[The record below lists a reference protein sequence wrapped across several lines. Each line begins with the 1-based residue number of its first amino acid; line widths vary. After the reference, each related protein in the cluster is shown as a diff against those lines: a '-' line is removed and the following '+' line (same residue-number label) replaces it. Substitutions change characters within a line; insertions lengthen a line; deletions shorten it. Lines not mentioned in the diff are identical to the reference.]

1 MSLKINII
9 KKNNNLID
17 ILIFIFFSFLIFAI
31 LNYTNNFYNTENDL
45 RHWTTIHDELH
56 QVYNALLYNNGF
68 KHEYIAH
75 PSAILILL
83 LSIQIKIFQ
92 LLTFIDISN
101 INEFISSSDY
111 ESNLNKL
118 FFVSRILITF
128 ISIIF
133 SISVYL
139 FFKLITKE
147 VFISFLL
154 TIIFIFSSGFL
165 FVINT
170 IGSEQLSAMLIFL
183 SLFFLC
189 NFLIKKEKSEL
200 HLFLFF
206 FFIFASIIQKMQV
219 FFLIIPSLFSLIYF
233 LRDKSDLNL
242 HKLNFDY
249 TKKNFFIIFFFVSL
263 IIFLKSF
270 VAYKSIESFGFL
282 ITNYFL
288 LNLLSYFFIKKYQSE
303 IYKNLIIYNILLIS
317 SYILLKLIFSFH
329 PSSNLEIFNI
339 SFARMFSYIKSY
351 ISRDVEGFTSINN
364 FFDYVPLFFYYSKLV
379 INKFF
384 LQINFQSLLI
394 YFNLICLLIFCNK
407 NFKAYI
413 STFVLIS
420 IFLYFQVFSSFR
432 SGEYYSYF
440 IFSEFFLI
448 LSLAILSNDIK
459 RTYFKRILFLLIIMP
474 LIFNNFELVN
484 SLKLR
489 NNQNLCGTYFVSDEL
504 IDKRYNTH
512 YKTWTN
518 KFPLEIVKKFCKY

>member
-1 MSLKINII
+1 MQINFI
-9 KKNNNLID
+9 KKKNNLID
-17 ILIFIFFSFLIFAI
+17 ILVFIFFSFLIFAI
-31 LNYTNNFYNTENDL
+31 LNYTNNFYNTENNL

-101 INEFISSSDY
+101 INEFISSSDL
-111 ESNLNKL
+111 ENNLNKL
-118 FFVSRILITF
+118 FFVSRSLIAF

-165 FVINT
+165 TVVNT
-170 IGSEQLSAMLIFL
+170 IGSEQLSALLLFL

-189 NFLIKKEKSEL
+189 NFLTKKEKSEL
-200 HLFLFF
+200 YLFLFF
-206 FFIFASIIQKMQV
+206 IFIFASIIQKMQV
-219 FFLIIPSLFSLIYF
+219 FFLIIPSLFSLVYF
-233 LRDKSDLNL
+233 LRDKNDLNL
-242 HKLNFDY
+242 SKLNFNY
-249 TKKNFFIIFFFVSL
+249 TKKNFFLIFFFVSL

-288 LNLLSYFFIKKYQSE
+288 LNLLFYFFIKKYQSE

-317 SYILLKLIFSFH
+317 SYILLKLVFSFH

-339 SFARMFSYIKSY
+339 SFARMFTYIKSY
-351 ISRDVEGFTSINN
+351 IAKDAEGFLPIDNS
-364 FFDYVPLFFYYSKLV
+364 FEYVSHFFYYFKIV

-384 LQINFQSLLI
+384 LQVNFQSLLI
-394 YFNLICLLIFCNK
+394 YFNLGCLLVFCNK
-407 NFKAYI
+407 NIKAYI
-413 STFVLIS
+413 STFLLIS
-420 IFLYFQVFSSFR
+420 IFLYIQVFSSFR

-448 LSLAILSNDIK
+448 LSLAILLNDIK
-459 RTYFKRILFLLIIMP
+459 RTYFKRILVSLFIIP
-474 LIFNNFELVN
+474 LIFNNFELINTQKFVN
-484 SLKLR
+484 NR
-489 NNQNLCGTYFVSDEL
+489 NSCGVLFVSDEQ
-504 IDKRYNTH
+504 IEMRYNTH

-518 KFPLEIVKKFCKY
+518 KFPLEIVKQFCKY